1 MEYITPKEA
10 QKILKVHPMTLYK
23 YADKGIIDM
32 IRTPGGKRLYNI
44 KGYIDKLNKEN
55 NVIDEQKRTKKSI
68 YVIVEFQPIVKKMI

>member
-32 IRTPGGKRLYNI
+32 IRTPGGKKI
-44 KGYIDKLNKEN
+44 I
-55 NVIDEQKRTKKSI
+55 
-68 YVIVEFQPIVKKMI
+68 